1 MNEGDGKRAVV
12 FGRGQRV
19 GDAVLCESSR
29 GTGRGPAG
37 WAELAL
43 AVPVCAEQTL
53 VVAQCRGRGQTSDV
67 ERGLKRPSHPL
78 CGTFKKIELK
88 IMGVL
93 SLRFIRTPC
102 MKLTKMKPTLYLP

>member
-1 MNEGDGKRAVV
+1 M
-12 FGRGQRV
+12 
-19 GDAVLCESSR
+19 GDAVLCERSR

-43 AVPVCAEQTL
+43 AVPVCAEQT
-53 VVAQCRGRGQTSDV
+53 QCRSRGQTSGV

-78 CGTFKKIELK
+78 CGAFKKTELK

-93 SLRFIRTPC
+93 SLRFICTLC
-102 MKLTKMKPTLYLP
+102 MK